1 MSASFAGL
9 VMLVDDESQN
19 LEVLEQML
27 MADSHK
33 VLAFPRGD
41 LALKAAEAAPPDL
54 VLLDIRMPEM
64 DGYEVCMR
72 FKENERLSGIPIIFL
87 SALADPED
95 KVRAFEAGGV
105 DYVTKPLSEVEVLAR
120 VRTQLAL
127 SRYRL
132 QLEDVVR
139 ERSAQLAEAH
149 RRLSVWDKAKSEWLN
164 RLSHEMRTPLQGILC
179 VADLL
184 FDCVDDGTA
193 MESLA
198 ELRPGYELSRA
209 RMLKLIEDSMLLSE
223 IDVADERFGVESV
236 TLAQVASEVV
246 ADQRLLQ
253 RDVCLCVSPPAAGD
267 VCVLADRSLLT
278 RALRDLLHVAMCCVR
293 SDETISVEVSL
304 LDDGEVAVTVATNG
318 RRLPSDDLHTFFDV
332 GGQRTLLTG
341 GGDFGLGPALA
352 KRIAELFC
360 GRVSVSNGEQAGIVV
375 QIVLPIFFEDD

>member
-149 RRLSVWDKAKSEWLN
+149 RRLSVWDKA
-164 RLSHEMRTPLQGILC
+164 
-179 VADLL
+179 
-184 FDCVDDGTA
+184 
-193 MESLA
+193 
-198 ELRPGYELSRA
+198 
-209 RMLKLIEDSMLLSE
+209 
-223 IDVADERFGVESV
+223 
-236 TLAQVASEVV
+236 
-246 ADQRLLQ
+246 
-253 RDVCLCVSPPAAGD
+253 
-267 VCVLADRSLLT
+267 T
-278 RALRDLLHVAMCCVR
+278 R
-293 SDETISVEVSL
+293 
-304 LDDGEVAVTVATNG
+304 
-318 RRLPSDDLHTFFDV
+318 
-332 GGQRTLLTG
+332 
-341 GGDFGLGPALA
+341 
-352 KRIAELFC
+352 
-360 GRVSVSNGEQAGIVV
+360 
-375 QIVLPIFFEDD
+375 